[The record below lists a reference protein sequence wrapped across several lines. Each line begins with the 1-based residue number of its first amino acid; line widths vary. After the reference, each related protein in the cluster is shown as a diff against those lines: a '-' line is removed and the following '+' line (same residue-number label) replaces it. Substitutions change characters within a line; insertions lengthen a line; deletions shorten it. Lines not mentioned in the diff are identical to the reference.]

1 MGKPLRVLMVEDS
14 EDDVLLTVRALKKG
28 GYDPVFARVEDAGAM
43 RKALQKKTW
52 DIILCDYQMP
62 QFNSLAAIALLKEAG
77 IDIPLIIVSGA
88 IGEETAVECMRLGA
102 RDYVMKDKLS
112 RLVPSIERE
121 LKEAESRSKR
131 RQAEKALRENEE
143 RFRRVSSMISDVAY
157 SCSMKEDGLFSIDW
171 MEGGA
176 ERISGYSIEEI
187 KAQKCWRF
195 LVIDEDL
202 TLFDE
207 NVTGLSPGLYA
218 SCELRIQHK
227 SGAIAWV
234 ESYAECVR
242 METPESFVLYGA
254 LVDITDRKRA
264 EETLKGSEEKYRS
277 LFENAN
283 EAIFVVQDGKLVFL
297 NPMTAM
303 LTGYSAE
310 ELMSRPFVEF
320 IHPDDRDM
328 VIDRHVMRLKG
339 EEIPHLYS
347 FQIIHK
353 DGNVRWVE
361 LNAILIHWAGKL
373 STLNFLSDITEL
385 RQLRAVMEEN
395 ALKYRVLFEN
405 QLNGL
410 AYCKIVVNENNQ
422 PVDYIFLEINNAF
435 EEHTGLK
442 KKDVLGRRITEIIP
456 GFEKSTF
463 DFIGVH
469 GRVALTGEAVKFEQY
484 QERLRRWYSVFVY
497 SPKEG
502 YFVSIFSDITD
513 RKRTEVEL
521 VESKALIE
529 AVVEN
534 VPLMIFLKEATDLRF
549 VIFNRAGEE
558 LLGYDRSDLM
568 GKNNLELFPPEQA
581 AHFMAK
587 DREVLDGETGMLD
600 IPEESIQTAKKGE
613 RFLHTRKVCIRGS
626 DGVTKFLLGISED
639 ITDRKRY
646 EESLRSSERRLSDII
661 EFFPDAT
668 LVIDKEGKVVAWNR
682 AIETMTGVKAED
694 MLGKGDYEYALPFY
708 GERRPILIDLA
719 LNPKPEKDKSYNHI
733 QRMGDILFGEAYTPG
748 LIGSKTHLSATA
760 SVLRNS
766 EGEIVAA
773 IECIRDDTGRRKAQE
788 ELRQAEERYRSIF
801 ENAQE
806 GIFRSTPEGKIILAN
821 PAMAKM
827 FGYASSEELI
837 TGITD
842 AARQLYVDPEER
854 TKIRKLIEA
863 QGNIRNHE
871 TQFYKKDGSIIW
883 VSMTMQAV
891 RDEKGQLLYYEG
903 MDEDITVRKE
913 SADRMRKALGATVQA
928 ISVTVETRD
937 PYTAGHQKKVA
948 DLSRAIATEMNLS
961 ADQIDGIRMAAIIH
975 DLGKI
980 SVPAEILSKPTKLTA
995 LEFSLIKTHAQSG
1008 YDILKNIDFPWPIA
1022 RVVLEHHERMDG
1034 SGYPNGLTGNNILLE
1049 SRILSVADVVE
1060 SMGSHRPYRPSLGVD
1075 TALAEIEQN
1084 RGTHYDPA
1092 VADACLRLFREKGF
1106 QLEGV

>member
-131 RQAEKALRENEE
+131 RQAEKALRENED

-484 QERLRRWYSVFVY
+484 QEGLQRWYSVFAY

-502 YFVSIFSDITD
+502 YFVSIFSDITE
-513 RKRTEVEL
+513 RKRMEDTLRKSEANYRQLFDNSPAGIYQVNFRTGKFVRANDLSCEYLGCSQEEITSISPYDFMTKESQKLFIERLNKMAIGDKVSEDPEYEIVNKKGERRWLKLNVKNIYDSEGIAGADVVAHDITEKKRVEYEL
-521 VESKALIE
+521 SESEKHYRMLFNAIDEGFCIIEVIFDKNEKPIDYRFLEINPSFEKQTGLIDAQGKRMRDLAPKHEEHWFEIYGKIALTGQ
-529 AVVEN
+529 
-534 VPLMIFLKEATDLRF
+534 PTRF
-549 VIFNRAGEE
+549 VNRAEQLHRWYDVYAFRFGQPENRQVAILFNDINERKQAEEALRESETRFKEMFDDAPIGYHELDTEGRITLVNRTELMALCYSAEEMIGHYVWEFVDDKDFSRKAVLNKLAGTSSPGQNLERTYCMKDGTRIPVLIQDRLLRNKDGKITGIRTTVQDISERKRAEETLRESEAKYRILVQESPDAIAVYVGGKIVFANNASIRLMQATKEEE
-558 LLGYDRSDLM
+558 LLGRS
-568 GKNNLELFPPEQA
+568 
-581 AHFMAK
+581 
-587 DREVLDGETGMLD
+587 
-600 IPEESIQTAKKGE
+600 
-613 RFLHTRKVCIRGS
+613 
-626 DGVTKFLLGISED
+626 
-639 ITDRKRY
+639 
-646 EESLRSSERRLSDII
+646 II
-661 EFFPDAT
+661 EFVHPDSREFVAKRM
-668 LVIDKEGKVVAWNR
+668 IQAQKEGKPLPLAEEKFIR
-682 AIETMTGVKAED
+682 FDGTALTAEVKAMPITINLKPAIQLIIRDITERKRMEETAREIANEREKLIKD
-694 MLGKGDYEYALPFY
+694 LQYALDN
-708 GERRPILIDLA
+708 IKTL
-719 LNPKPEKDKSYNHI
+719 
-733 QRMGDILFGEAYTPG
+733 QG
-748 LIGSKTHLSATA
+748 LIPICANCKK
-760 SVLRNS
+760 
-766 EGEIVAA
+766 
-773 IECIRDDTGRRKAQE
+773 IRDDKGYWNQV
-788 ELRQAEERYRSIF
+788 
-801 ENAQE
+801 E
-806 GIFRSTPEGKIILAN
+806 GYIMKHT
-821 PAMAKM
+821 
-827 FGYASSEELI
+827 
-837 TGITD
+837 
-842 AARQLYVDPEER
+842 
-854 TKIRKLIEA
+854 
-863 QGNIRNHE
+863 
-871 TQFYKKDGSIIW
+871 
-883 VSMTMQAV
+883 
-891 RDEKGQLLYYEG
+891 
-903 MDEDITVRKE
+903 
-913 SADRMRKALGATVQA
+913 GATF
-928 ISVTVETRD
+928 THGCCPECMEKLYGYRNM
-937 PYTAGHQKKVA
+937 KK
-948 DLSRAIATEMNLS
+948 
-961 ADQIDGIRMAAIIH
+961 
-975 DLGKI
+975 
-980 SVPAEILSKPTKLTA
+980 
-995 LEFSLIKTHAQSG
+995 
-1008 YDILKNIDFPWPIA
+1008 
-1022 RVVLEHHERMDG
+1022 
-1034 SGYPNGLTGNNILLE
+1034 
-1049 SRILSVADVVE
+1049 
-1060 SMGSHRPYRPSLGVD
+1060 
-1075 TALAEIEQN
+1075 
-1084 RGTHYDPA
+1084 
-1092 VADACLRLFREKGF
+1092 
-1106 QLEGV
+1106 